1 MQLKELVGT
10 GLAAEATILVT
21 RQVQAMIQ
29 VGHLLV
35 QAGHQGLQA
44 LVRALLVLL
53 VDQATTHQAQAQ
65 ALQALTTI
73 HLAQA
78 HVDHVTA
85 QDVLNK
91 HTLEQG
97 VFDKKSAFLYS

>member
-35 QAGHQGLQA
+35 QAGHQVLQA

-53 VDQATTHQAQAQ
+53 VDQATTHQAQA
-65 ALQALTTI
+65 LQALTTI

-78 HVDHVTA
+78 HVEHVTA